1 MADAGRVVSGA
12 AKGVRLQAPGKG
24 TRPLSDRV
32 KQALFGTLESEG
44 VLGADDAFLDLFAGS
59 GAAGIEALSR
69 GADRAVFV
77 EQDPS
82 TCAVIE
88 ANLRRAGLRRGTVVR
103 ADVLRF
109 LETDPHACGGPFS
122 ACVADPPYAQPLLA
136 PTLDWLGDARRGWLT
151 DGAIVV
157 TKHFWRESPPPA
169 AGELVAYRERR
180 FGETMLTFY
189 RRGDRPEPPE
199 PPEPPEHAQEDS

>member
-1 MADAGRVVSGA
+1 VPDAGRVVSGSA
-12 AKGVRLQAPGKG
+12 RGIRLQAPGSG
-24 TRPLSDRV
+24 TRTLSDRV

-44 VLGADDAFLDLFAGS
+44 VLGPDDAFLDLFAGS

-69 GADRAVFV
+69 GARRAVFV
-77 EQDPS
+77 ERDPP

-88 ANLRRAGLRRGTVVR
+88 ANLRRAGLPMGAVVR

-109 LETDPHACGGPFS
+109 LETAPDACGGPFS

-136 PTLDWLGDARRGWLT
+136 PTLDRLGDAGRGWLT
-151 DGAIVV
+151 AGAIVV
-157 TKHFWRESPPPA
+157 TKHFWRDSPPPA
-169 AGELVAYRERR
+169 AGELSAYRERR

-189 RRGDRPEPPE
+189 RRGERPQPPD
-199 PPEPPEHAQEDS
+199 HAQEDT

>member
-1 MADAGRVVSGA
+1 
-12 AKGVRLQAPGKG
+12 
-24 TRPLSDRV
+24 
-32 KQALFGTLESEG
+32 
-44 VLGADDAFLDLFAGS
+44 VLGPRDAFLDLFAGS

-69 GADRAVFV
+69 GAGRAVFV
-77 EQDPS
+77 ERDSS

-88 ANLRRAGLRRGTVVR
+88 ANLRRAGLSMGKVVR

-109 LETDPHACGGPFS
+109 LEREPQACGGPFS
-122 ACVADPPYAQPLLA
+122 ACVADPPYTQPLLA
-136 PTLDWLGDARRGWLT
+136 PTLDGLGDARRGWLT

-189 RRGDRPEPPE
+189 RRGPGQ
-199 PPEPPEHAQEDS
+199 AQEDS